1 MDRLIHG
8 DCIDE
13 LRKLPSNSVDLVC
26 TDPPYGNAHAYGLDK
41 RTIMGDEHPLIGLLA
56 LAESYRLLR
65 RNRCCFFFLD
75 ARHMALVDLFVRRY
89 TAFRVR
95 SYCVWDKKVMGLGYG
110 IRPRHELILALEK
123 GKPRYA
129 SAGFANVLEA
139 RRAWRSPAHPH
150 QKPVEL
156 MRTLIAHVTSPGDLV
171 LDPFAGS
178 GSTAVAA
185 KLLHRRYIAIERDPS
200 YVAVARDR
208 LKATLPDEAKQMPG
222 A

>member
-13 LRKLPSNSVDLVC
+13 LRKLPSNSIDLVC

-41 RTIMGDEHPLIGLLA
+41 RTILGDEHPLIGLLA

-65 RNRCCFFFLD
+65 RNRCCFIFLD
-75 ARHMALVDLFVRRY
+75 ARHMALVDMFVRRY

-95 SYCVWDKKVMGLGYG
+95 AYCIWDKKLMGLGYG
-110 IRPRHELILALEK
+110 IRPRHEMILALEK
-123 GKPRYA
+123 GQPAYT
-129 SAGFANVLEA
+129 SAGFANVLEVK
-139 RRAWRSPAHPH
+139 RPRLRQPHPH

-156 MRTLIAHVTSPGDLV
+156 MQALIAQVTSPGDVV

-178 GSTAVAA
+178 GTTAVAA
-185 KLLHRRYIAIERDPS
+185 KLLGRRYIAIERDPT
-200 YVAVARDR
+200 YARLARER
-208 LKATLPDEAKQMPG
+208 LKSVSLNEQDA
-222 A
+222 